1 MRRRCYGSL
10 LAFALA
16 CTAPVRAE
24 EIVDLFPG
32 QLWESLQLQAASTQ
46 GQALPNPALAAPLPV
61 PMPEAAP
68 EPFTALG
75 EWRQQGQRVLVL
87 QGQSDSYLLCAA
99 CKLPK
104 ALRPGAKLEH
114 YLFKALERDRVVLLD
129 AEGREHAITLSRLVN

>member
-16 CTAPVRAE
+16 CAAPLRAE

-32 QLWESLQLQAASTQ
+32 QPWESLQLQAASTQ
-46 GQALPNPALAAPLPV
+46 GQALPNPALATPLPV
-61 PMPEAAP
+61 PMPEAA

-99 CKLPK
+99 SC
-104 ALRPGAKLEH
+104 PGA
-114 YLFKALERDRVVLLD
+114 A
-129 AEGREHAITLSRLVN
+129 AGREAGALPVQGRSGTAWCCSTPKGGNTR